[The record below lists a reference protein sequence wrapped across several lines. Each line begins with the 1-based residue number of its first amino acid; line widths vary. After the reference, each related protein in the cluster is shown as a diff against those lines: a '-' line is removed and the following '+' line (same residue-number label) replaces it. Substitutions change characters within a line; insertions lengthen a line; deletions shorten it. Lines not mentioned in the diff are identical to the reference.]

1 MIDVLQA
8 DGDDLTLSVEG
19 VYLVKV
25 WLVERLQRIIL
36 VVGVA
41 HMTLLKGSDR
51 ANVVFVMFARGAILL
66 ADRANEIAVS
76 PCVGPIVVVVDQ
88 VVAKEAAGCHGLVL
102 KQHRIAH
109 ANLLLEVTE
118 GTQTFDRA
126 FFVQVFLDIHIN
138 NHFRV
143 VEH

>member
-66 ADRANEIAVS
+66 TDRANEIAVS

-109 ANLLLEVTE
+109 ANLLLEVT
-118 GTQTFDRA
+118 
-126 FFVQVFLDIHIN
+126 
-138 NHFRV
+138 
-143 VEH
+143 